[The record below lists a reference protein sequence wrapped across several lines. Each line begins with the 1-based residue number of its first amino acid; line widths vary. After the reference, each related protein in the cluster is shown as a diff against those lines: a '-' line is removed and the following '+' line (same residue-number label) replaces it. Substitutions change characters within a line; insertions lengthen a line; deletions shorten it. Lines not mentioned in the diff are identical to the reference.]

1 MLYPEQVR
9 PEAGLPADG
18 WSVQTGGRRPNAVSL
33 FREGKIEVSV
43 RILVVED
50 DDDIARLLTI
60 RLRGANFT
68 VERAADGDA
77 GVRLT
82 REFDPEFV
90 LMDWMM
96 PIKSGI
102 EAVEEIRADPSIRQ
116 PYIAMLSARTTPG
129 DIDRAEQAGVDE
141 FIAKPV
147 SARAIIDRVGSI
159 IEKRRELS
167 ALLFAEPEFLSA

>member
-1 MLYPEQVR
+1 M
-9 PEAGLPADG
+9 
-18 WSVQTGGRRPNAVSL
+18 
-33 FREGKIEVSV
+33 SV
-43 RILVVED
+43 RVLVVED
-50 DDDIARLLTI
+50 DDDLARLLTI
-60 RLRGANFT
+60 RLRNADFA

-116 PYIAMLSARTTPG
+116 PYIAMLSAKNAPD
-129 DIDRAEQAGVDE
+129 DIDRAEQAGIDE
-141 FIAKPV
+141 YITKPV
-147 SARAIIDRVGSI
+147 SAHVIIDRVSSI
-159 IEKRRELS
+159 IEARRSLVSAIISEPELLS
-167 ALLFAEPEFLSA
+167 A